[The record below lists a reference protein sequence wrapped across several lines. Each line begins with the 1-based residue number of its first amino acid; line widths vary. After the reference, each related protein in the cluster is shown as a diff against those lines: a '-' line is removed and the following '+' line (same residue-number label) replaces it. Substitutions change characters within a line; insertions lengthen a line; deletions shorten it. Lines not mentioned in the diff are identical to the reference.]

1 MEIQSVE
8 IKNIKGFDHIGK
20 SIPLCLRSGKI
31 NLLIAPNGWGKSS
44 MVAAFNCLQNDSLL
58 VPKNLKNRNHVDEG
72 CSLTLNIDG
81 RAYTSDE
88 TKNEI
93 AGILSCQVIHCDTF
107 VRTTT
112 RRVGEARIPDGYL
125 AIQSIDIPYRVK
137 EKKFPNY
144 SIQKLREGFG
154 ANGKILI
161 NRKSLFS
168 DVNFWL
174 RFTEEVKSAL
184 NKMQA
189 KHRKD
194 LLNKAIRSI
203 SHLTG
208 NADVIRKRIMEKGIL
223 DELRADD
230 NYKLIIGILYP
241 HSQSECDEFDFFYQ
255 MNQLYINNWKEI
267 KEAIAYSEFV
277 SDKHKFTESIK
288 TVNTTWDD
296 MIVPKE
302 TRKGK
307 LRVEFPHADQ
317 ISNGQRDILTFTIRL
332 MAFSVAMKKNKKYLL
347 LIDEIFDYLDDANM
361 VAAQYYLSKMI
372 KHAKETDGV
381 ELIIGIFTHLNPDHF
396 RSFVF
401 NKKILNVLYIGEV
414 TPRSSANIKAF
425 ISMRQG
431 LDRNDAKQKDLY
443 DKLSTYYFHYNP
455 DLTNLN
461 EEARDYLPRRDFK
474 TTWLKGDELLKHI
487 LEELNKYLS
496 KDEVY
501 DPYAVCMAIR
511 IGLEK
516 RIYDTLGEERRKLF
530 LEKHDTKAKI
540 AYAESVHVDVPENIQ
555 MLCVIFNEAAHL
567 HTNDKFEIIEKPIVY
582 KLKHPVIRHIV
593 ECMFDYKVGVNVSLD
608 KLH

>member
-8 IKNIKGFDHIGK
+8 IKNIKGFDHMGK
-20 SIPLCLRSGKI
+20 SIRLCLKSGKI

-58 VPKNLKNRNHVDEG
+58 VPKDLKNRNHVGEG
-72 CSLTLNIDG
+72 CSLTLDIDG
-81 RAYTSDE
+81 RAYTADE

-93 AGILSCQVIHCDTF
+93 AGVLSCQVIHCDTI

-112 RRVGEARIPDGYL
+112 RRVGEAHIPDGYL

-137 EKKFPNY
+137 EKRFPSY
-144 SIQKLREGFG
+144 SIKKIRDEFG

-174 RFTEEVKSAL
+174 KFTEEVKSAL
-184 NKMQA
+184 DKMQA

-194 LLNKAIRSI
+194 LLNQAIRSI
-203 SHLTG
+203 NHLTG
-208 NADVIRKRIMEKGIL
+208 NADAIRKRIMEKGIL
-223 DELRADD
+223 DALKADD
-230 NYKLIIGILYP
+230 NYKLIIDILYSIP
-241 HSQSECDEFDFFYQ
+241 QSEYDKFDFFYQ
-255 MNQLYINNWKEI
+255 MNQLYINNRKEI
-267 KEAIAYSEFV
+267 KEAIAYAEFV

-302 TRKGK
+302 TKNRK
-307 LRVEFPHADQ
+307 LRVEFPHANQ

-332 MAFSVAMKKNKKYLL
+332 MAFTVAMKKNKKYLL

-372 KHAKETDGV
+372 QHAKETDGV
-381 ELIIGIFTHLNPDHF
+381 ELIIGIFTHLNPEHF

-401 NKKILNVLYIGEV
+401 NKKILNILYIGEV
-414 TPRSSANIKAF
+414 TQNPSANIKAF
-425 ISMRQG
+425 ISLRQG

-455 DLTNLN
+455 DLADLH
-461 EEARDYLPRRDFK
+461 EAARDYLHRQNLK
-474 TTWLKGDELLKHI
+474 TKWLRGDELLKHI
-487 LEELNKYLS
+487 LGELNKYLS
-496 KDEVY
+496 KNDVY

-516 RIYDTLGEERRKLF
+516 RIYDMLGEEQRKLF
-530 LEKHDTKAKI
+530 LEKHDTKSRI
-540 AYAESVHVDVPENIQ
+540 AYAESELVNVPENVQ
-555 MLCVIFNEAAHL
+555 MLSVIFNEAAHL
-567 HTNDKFEIIEKPIVY
+567 HEKENVEVQEKPIVY

-593 ECMFDYKVGVNVSLD
+593 EYVFDYEDTTLSLD

>member
-8 IKNIKGFDHIGK
+8 IKNIKGFDHMGK
-20 SIPLCLRSGKI
+20 SIRLCLKSGKI

-58 VPKNLKNRNHVDEG
+58 VPKDLKNRNHVGEG
-72 CSLTLNIDG
+72 CSLTLDIDG
-81 RAYTSDE
+81 RAYTADE

-93 AGILSCQVIHCDTF
+93 AGVLSCQVIHCDTI

-112 RRVGEARIPDGYL
+112 RRVGEAHIPDGYL

-137 EKKFPNY
+137 EKRFPSY
-144 SIQKLREGFG
+144 SIKKIRDEFG

-174 RFTEEVKSAL
+174 KFTEEVKSAL
-184 NKMQA
+184 DKMQA

-194 LLNKAIRSI
+194 LLNQAIRSI
-203 SHLTG
+203 NHLTG
-208 NADVIRKRIMEKGIL
+208 NADAIRKRIMEKGIL
-223 DELRADD
+223 DALKADD
-230 NYKLIIGILYP
+230 NYKLIIDILYSIP
-241 HSQSECDEFDFFYQ
+241 QSEYDKFDFFYQ
-255 MNQLYINNWKEI
+255 MNQLYINNRKEI
-267 KEAIAYSEFV
+267 KEAIAYAEFV

-302 TRKGK
+302 TKNRK
-307 LRVEFPHADQ
+307 LRVEFPHANQ

-332 MAFSVAMKKNKKYLL
+332 MAFTVAMKKNKKYLL

-372 KHAKETDGV
+372 QHAKETDGV
-381 ELIIGIFTHLNPDHF
+381 ELIIGIFTHLNPEHF

-401 NKKILNVLYIGEV
+401 NKKILNILYIGEV
-414 TPRSSANIKAF
+414 TQNPSANIKAF
-425 ISMRQG
+425 ISLRQG

-455 DLTNLN
+455 DLADLN
-461 EEARDYLPRRDFK
+461 EAARDYLPRQNFK
-474 TTWLKGDELLKHI
+474 TTWLRGDELLKHI
-487 LEELNKYLS
+487 LGELNKYLS
-496 KDEVY
+496 KNDVY

-516 RIYDTLGEERRKLF
+516 RIYDMLGEEQRKLF
-530 LEKHDTKAKI
+530 LEKHDTKSRI
-540 AYAESVHVDVPENIQ
+540 AYAESELVNVPENVQ
-555 MLCVIFNEAAHL
+555 MLSVIFNEAAHL
-567 HTNDKFEIIEKPIVY
+567 HEKENVEVQEKPIVY

-593 ECMFDYKVGVNVSLD
+593 EYVFDYEDTTLSLD

>member
-8 IKNIKGFDHIGK
+8 IKNIKGFNHMGR
-20 SIPLCLRSGKI
+20 SIPLCLKSGKI

-58 VPKNLKNRNHVDEG
+58 VSKNLKNRNHIDESS
-72 CSLTLNIDG
+72 SLTLTIDG
-81 RAYTSDE
+81 HVYTADE

-93 AGILSCQVIHCDTF
+93 AGVLSCQVIHCDTF

-137 EKKFPNY
+137 EKRFPSY
-144 SIQKLREGFG
+144 SITKIRDEFG
-154 ANGKILI
+154 VNGKILI

-174 RFTEEVKSAL
+174 KLTDKVKNAL

-189 KHRKD
+189 KYRKN
-194 LLNKAIRSI
+194 LINKAIRSI
-203 SHLTG
+203 NHLTG
-208 NADVIRKRIMEKGIL
+208 NADTIRKRIVEKGIL
-223 DELRADD
+223 DELESDE
-230 NYKLIIGILYP
+230 NYKLIIDILYTNP
-241 HSQSECDEFDFFYQ
+241 QSEYDEFDFFYQ

-267 KEAIAYSEFV
+267 KEAIAYAEFV

-288 TVNTTWDD
+288 AVNTTWDD

-302 TRKGK
+302 TRSGK

-361 VAAQYYLSKMI
+361 VAAQYYLSGMI
-372 KHAKETDGV
+372 EHAKETEGA
-381 ELIIGIFTHLNPDHF
+381 ELIIGIFTHLNPEHF

-401 NKKILNVLYIGEV
+401 NKKLLNVIYIGEV
-414 TPRSSANIKAF
+414 KPYSSANMKAF
-425 ISMRQG
+425 ILLRQK
-431 LDRNDAKQKDLY
+431 LDRNIPEQKELY
-443 DKLSTYYFHYNP
+443 DKLSTYYFHFNP
-455 DLTNLN
+455 ELKDLLK
-461 EEARDYLPRRDFK
+461 EAHDYLPQQNFK
-474 TTWLKGDELLKHI
+474 TTWLKGDALLKHI
-487 LEELNKYLS
+487 LGELNKYLS
-496 KDEVY
+496 KSEVY

-516 RIYDTLGEERRKLF
+516 RLYDTLGEEQKESF
-530 LEKHDTKAKI
+530 LNKHDTKKKI
-540 AYAESVHVDVPENIQ
+540 AYAESANVVVPENIQ
-555 MLCVIFNEAAHL
+555 MLSVIFNL
-567 HTNDKFEIIEKPIVY
+567 NTNDKLEVQEKPIVY

-593 ECMFDYKVGVNVSLD
+593 ECVFYYKVGVNVSLD

>member
-8 IKNIKGFDHIGK
+8 IKNIKGFNHMGR
-20 SIPLCLRSGKI
+20 SIPLCLKSGKI

-58 VPKNLKNRNHVDEG
+58 VSKNLKNRNHIDESS
-72 CSLTLNIDG
+72 SLTLTIDG
-81 RAYTSDE
+81 HVYTADE

-93 AGILSCQVIHCDTF
+93 AGVLSCQVIHCDTF

-137 EKKFPNY
+137 EKRFPSY
-144 SIQKLREGFG
+144 SITKIRDEFG
-154 ANGKILI
+154 VNGKILI

-174 RFTEEVKSAL
+174 KLTDKVKNAL

-189 KHRKD
+189 KYRKN
-194 LLNKAIRSI
+194 LINKAIRSI
-203 SHLTG
+203 NHLTG
-208 NADVIRKRIMEKGIL
+208 NADTIRKHIVEKGIL
-223 DELRADD
+223 DELESDE
-230 NYKLIIGILYP
+230 NYKLIIDILYTNP
-241 HSQSECDEFDFFYQ
+241 QSEYDEFDFFYQ

-267 KEAIAYSEFV
+267 KEAIAYAEFV

-288 TVNTTWDD
+288 AVNTTWDD

-302 TRKGK
+302 TRNGK

-361 VAAQYYLSKMI
+361 VAAQYYLSGMI
-372 KHAKETDGV
+372 EHAKETEGA
-381 ELIIGIFTHLNPDHF
+381 ELIIGIFTHLNPEHF

-401 NKKILNVLYIGEV
+401 NKKLLNVIYIGEV
-414 TPRSSANIKAF
+414 KPYSSANMKAF
-425 ISMRQG
+425 ILLRQK
-431 LDRNDAKQKDLY
+431 LDRNIPEQKELY
-443 DKLSTYYFHYNP
+443 DKLSTYYFHFNP
-455 DLTNLN
+455 ELKDLLK
-461 EEARDYLPRRDFK
+461 EAHDYLPQQNFK
-474 TTWLKGDELLKHI
+474 TTWLKGDALLKHI
-487 LEELNKYLS
+487 LGELNKYLS
-496 KDEVY
+496 KSEVY

-516 RIYDTLGEERRKLF
+516 RLYDTLGEEQKESF
-530 LEKHDTKAKI
+530 LNKHDTKKKI
-540 AYAESVHVDVPENIQ
+540 AYAESANVVVPENIQ
-555 MLCVIFNEAAHL
+555 MLSVIFNEAAHL
-567 HTNDKFEIIEKPIVY
+567 NTNDKLEVQEKPIVY

-593 ECMFDYKVGVNVSLD
+593 ECVFYYKVGVNVSLD

>member
-8 IKNIKGFDHIGK
+8 IKNIKGFNHMGR
-20 SIPLCLRSGKI
+20 SIPLCLKSGKI

-58 VPKNLKNRNHVDEG
+58 VSKNLKNRNHIDESS
-72 CSLTLNIDG
+72 SLTLTIDG
-81 RAYTSDE
+81 HVYTADE

-93 AGILSCQVIHCDTF
+93 AGVLSCQVIHCDTF

-137 EKKFPNY
+137 EKRFPSY
-144 SIQKLREGFG
+144 SITKIRDEFG
-154 ANGKILI
+154 VNGKILI

-174 RFTEEVKSAL
+174 KLTDKVKNAL

-189 KHRKD
+189 KYRKN
-194 LLNKAIRSI
+194 LINKAIRSI
-203 SHLTG
+203 NHLTG
-208 NADVIRKRIMEKGIL
+208 NADTIRKRIVEKGIL
-223 DELRADD
+223 DELESDE
-230 NYKLIIGILYP
+230 NYKLIIDILYTNP
-241 HSQSECDEFDFFYQ
+241 QSEYDEFDFFYQ

-267 KEAIAYSEFV
+267 KEAIAYAEFV
-277 SDKHKFTESIK
+277 SDKHKFTASIK
-288 TVNTTWDD
+288 AVNTTWDD

-302 TRKGK
+302 TRNGK

-361 VAAQYYLSKMI
+361 VAAQYYLSGMI
-372 KHAKETDGV
+372 EHAKETEGA
-381 ELIIGIFTHLNPDHF
+381 ELIIGIFTHLNPEHF

-401 NKKILNVLYIGEV
+401 NKKLLNVIYIGEV
-414 TPRSSANIKAF
+414 KPYSSANMKAF
-425 ISMRQG
+425 ILLRQK
-431 LDRNDAKQKDLY
+431 LDRNIPEQKELY
-443 DKLSTYYFHYNP
+443 DKLSTYYFHFNP
-455 DLTNLN
+455 ELKDLLK
-461 EEARDYLPRRDFK
+461 EAHDYLPQQNFK
-474 TTWLKGDELLKHI
+474 TTWLKGDALLKHI
-487 LEELNKYLS
+487 LGELNKYLS
-496 KDEVY
+496 KSEVY

-516 RIYDTLGEERRKLF
+516 RLYDTLGEEQKESF
-530 LEKHDTKAKI
+530 LNKHDTKKKI
-540 AYAESVHVDVPENIQ
+540 AYAESANVVVPENIQ
-555 MLCVIFNEAAHL
+555 MLSVIFNEAAHL
-567 HTNDKFEIIEKPIVY
+567 NTNDKLEVQEKPIVY

-593 ECMFDYKVGVNVSLD
+593 ECVFYYKVGVNVSLD